1 MPHAHITYPNIHISH
16 THSTAQHPPTSPYTR
31 RTHHTSTPAE
41 AVLENNSATSW
52 LLTCKDPFK
61 SSQKDTGHKL
71 CSSVLIYSASLQV
84 KVPLLRP
91 LLFWENEPKHKWTSE
106 KRFMAFLVVLRWE
119 TTLRKQLPK
128 GSPHPQCVTTLDCS
142 YLGKKQQD

>member
-1 MPHAHITYPNIHISH
+1 MPHATHPTYTYH
-16 THSTAQHPPTSPYTR
+16 THTTAQQHPPTSPYTR
-31 RTHHTSTPAE
+31 RTHHTSAPAE

-52 LLTCKDPFK
+52 LLTCKDPSK
-61 SSQKDTGHKL
+61 SSLKDTGHKL

-84 KVPLLRP
+84 EVPLLCP

-106 KRFMAFLVVLRWE
+106 KRFVAFLVVLRWE
-119 TTLRKQLPK
+119 TILRKQLPK
-128 GSPHPQCVTTLDCS
+128 RSPHPQCVTTLDCA